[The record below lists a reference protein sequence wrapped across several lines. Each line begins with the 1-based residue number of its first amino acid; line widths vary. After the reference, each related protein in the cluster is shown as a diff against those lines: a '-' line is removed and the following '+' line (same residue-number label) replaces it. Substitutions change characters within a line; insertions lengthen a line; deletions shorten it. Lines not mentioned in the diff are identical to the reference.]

1 MIDKEILDY
10 ISLDELKLIRDKWHE
25 IDNDVKN
32 NAFDKYDVT
41 YWDDAYIDRDI
52 FTAAYTLRI
61 TTYKEENKTVMSD
74 VILLY
79 DEDYELGDST
89 IDEIES
95 FIKTMEGSL

>member
-10 ISLDELKLIRDKWHE
+10 ISLDELKLIRNKWHE

-32 NAFDKYDVT
+32 NAFDKYGVT
-41 YWDDAYIDRDI
+41 YEDDAYIDRDI

-79 DEDYELGDST
+79 DEDYELGEFT
-89 IDEIES
+89 IDELES
-95 FIKTMEGSL
+95 FIKTIEG